1 SVLVSGEP
9 VWPRPAFRN
18 GLPSGMNQLSRFV
31 SLHPY
36 FKVPPDKMPYLKAIL
51 PEFVAKTRNETGNLF
66 YEFTINGDEVFCR
79 EGYVNAEALLA
90 HLENVGAMLAQALTM
105 ADLIRIEVHGPAAQL
120 AKLKE
125 PLAHLKPAWFEL
137 HADRGDEQAEN
148 ARSDAQTNIAQQS
161 SQEFS
166 RKQKHQREQG
176 NTYGHRHQA
185 RSQFCAFSFPGFAS
199 VKDQVRDDA
208 RSDQK
213 GHGERNNDLAI
224 SRLGF

>member
-1 SVLVSGEP
+1 
-9 VWPRPAFRN
+9 
-18 GLPSGMNQLSRFV
+18 MNQLSRFV

-36 FKVPPDKMPYLKAIL
+36 FKVPSDKMPYLKAIL

-105 ADLIRIEVHGPAAQL
+105 ADLIRIEVHGPVAEL

-137 HADRGDEQAEN
+137 H
-148 ARSDAQTNIAQQS
+148 S
-161 SQEFS
+161 
-166 RKQKHQREQG
+166 
-176 NTYGHRHQA
+176 
-185 RSQFCAFSFPGFAS
+185 
-199 VKDQVRDDA
+199 
-208 RSDQK
+208 
-213 GHGERNNDLAI
+213 
-224 SRLGF
+224 

>member
-1 SVLVSGEP
+1 
-9 VWPRPAFRN
+9 
-18 GLPSGMNQLSRFV
+18 MNQLSSFI

-51 PEFVAKTRNETGNLF
+51 PEFAAKTRNETGNLF

-105 ADLIRIEVHGPAAQL
+105 ADLICIEVHGPAAEL

-137 HADRGDEQAEN
+137 H
-148 ARSDAQTNIAQQS
+148 S
-161 SQEFS
+161 
-166 RKQKHQREQG
+166 
-176 NTYGHRHQA
+176 
-185 RSQFCAFSFPGFAS
+185 
-199 VKDQVRDDA
+199 
-208 RSDQK
+208 
-213 GHGERNNDLAI
+213 
-224 SRLGF
+224 